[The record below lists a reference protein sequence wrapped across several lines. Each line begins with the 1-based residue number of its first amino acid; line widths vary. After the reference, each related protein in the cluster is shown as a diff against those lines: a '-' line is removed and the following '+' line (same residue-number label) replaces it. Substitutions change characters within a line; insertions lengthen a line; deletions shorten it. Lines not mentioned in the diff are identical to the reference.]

1 MEIKKSPKAD
11 LQNKKVLFTEIG
23 LVIALAVMALAFWYH
38 KSDNK
43 IKVNKIV
50 AEVIEMEE
58 IDVTRQDDT
67 PPPPPQQ
74 TQIQVIT
81 DVLNIVSNDKKIDSN
96 ITFIDESDDFDDLDI
111 VIEEKEEEIEE
122 EEIFVNAEVMPKFQ
136 GGGLKSSAHG
146 YRIPCVI
153 PRSHRRAAFRV
164 TSSSSSSSSLRAS
177 CRISRCCKLPTRA
190 SRMRL
195 SPYCRSLRSGS
206 RDASVTNLF
215 VVPTRCPS
223 YSAFR
228 TDPSSD
234 DITRVSFLTD
244 TLFYKYNPK
253 DYSFADDK

>member
-58 IDVTRQDDT
+58 VDVTRQDDT
-67 PPPPPQQ
+67 SPPPPQQ

-136 GGGLKSSAHG
+136 GGGLEKFRAWVQNTVRYPQIAQENG
-146 YRIPCVI
+146 IQGNVI
-153 PRSHRRAAFRV
+153 
-164 TSSSSSSSSLRAS
+164 
-177 CRISRCCKLPTRA
+177 IK
-190 SRMRL
+190 
-195 SPYCRSLRSGS
+195 
-206 RDASVTNLF
+206 F
-215 VVPTRCPS
+215 VVEPTGKLSNFQVLQTPDKSLSDAAIAVLQKSPKWEPGRQRNKPVRCT
-223 YSAFR
+223 Y
-228 TDPSSD
+228 
-234 DITRVSFLTD
+234 
-244 TLFYKYNPK
+244 TLPVIFCIQN
-253 DYSFADDK
+253 

>member
-23 LVIALAVMALAFWYH
+23 LVIALAVIALAFWYH

-43 IKVNKIV
+43 SKVNKIV

-136 GGGLKSSAHG
+136 GGGLEKFRAWVQNTVRYPQIAQESG
-146 YRIPCVI
+146 IQGNVI
-153 PRSHRRAAFRV
+153 
-164 TSSSSSSSSLRAS
+164 
-177 CRISRCCKLPTRA
+177 IK
-190 SRMRL
+190 
-195 SPYCRSLRSGS
+195 
-206 RDASVTNLF
+206 F
-215 VVPTRCPS
+215 VVEPTGKLSNFQVLQTPDKSLSDAAIAVLQKSPKWEPGRQRNKPVRCTYTLPVI
-223 YSAFR
+223 FR
-228 TDPSSD
+228 
-234 DITRVSFLTD
+234 IQ
-244 TLFYKYNPK
+244 N
-253 DYSFADDK
+253 